1 MLSSLI
7 IENFKSYV
15 KAVIPLASMTF
26 LIGPNASG
34 KSNALEAFRLLSW
47 LAKGMRLDD
56 IGRNIQNGD
65 AHIRG
70 RAADLFKDVTDVLTI
85 GCHLDD
91 SVLGWNELQI
101 EIGMSDEQ
109 LVLEGEAISSSSEAL
124 PLYHVEGLQSKHT
137 DVLNVMYNNF
147 KRGKNKPRIP
157 CTNQQAIFYQLETP
171 GRFLQKD
178 TRAQKEI
185 PAVTQRFR
193 EQLRNI
199 FFLAPNPAAMRDY
212 SFAGD
217 NELRE
222 DGSNL
227 SSVLAKLCK
236 QEQMKQ
242 SLLDFIRSL
251 PEQDITDI
259 SFISTERSDVMVR
272 LHESFGNKEQKI
284 DAPLLSD
291 GTLRVLSVGA
301 VLLSAPEKSLV
312 VIEEVDNGIHPSRAD
327 FLVKQIQNIVS
338 RRGLQVLISSYNP
351 ALLDAVPDTALG
363 DVLCCYRK
371 PENGSSRIVRLA
383 DMKRFPELV
392 AQGSLG
398 QLMTSNRLE
407 KFLEDTTS
415 EEKRKQAALSWLEQ
429 LSRETAV

>member
-1 MLSSLI
+1 MLSSLVI
-7 IENFKSYV
+7 KNFKSYV
-15 KAVIPLASMTF
+15 EAVIPLASMTF

-47 LAKGMRLDD
+47 LARGMRLDD
-56 IGRNIQNGD
+56 IERTIQNGD

-70 RAADLFKDVTDVLTI
+70 RAADLFKDATAGLTI
-85 GCHLDD
+85 GCRLDEPEL
-91 SVLGWNELQI
+91 SWNELQL
-101 EIGMSDEQ
+101 EIGMSNAQ
-109 LVLEGEAISSSSEAL
+109 LVLTGEAINASSEVL
-124 PLYHVEGLQSKHT
+124 PLYRVEGLQSEHT
-137 DVLNVMYNNF
+137 NVLSVMYNNF
-147 KRGKNKPRIP
+147 KRGKYKPHVS

-171 GRFLQKD
+171 GRFFQKD

-185 PAVTQRFR
+185 PAVVQCFR

-199 FFLAPNPAAMRDY
+199 VFLDPNPATMRGY

-217 NELRE
+217 NELKE

-227 SSVLAKLCK
+227 SSVLAKLC
-236 QEQMKQ
+236 QQPQMKQ
-242 SLLDFIRSL
+242 TLLDFIRSL

-259 SFISTERSDVMVR
+259 SFITTERNDVMVR
-272 LHESFGNKEQKI
+272 LHESFGSKAQKI

-301 VLLSAPEKSLV
+301 VLLSAPEKALV

-327 FLVKQIQNIVS
+327 FLVKQIQNIAS
-338 RRGLQVLISSYNP
+338 RRGLRVLISSHNP

-363 DVLCCYRK
+363 DVLCCYRN
-371 PENGSSRIVRLA
+371 PEDGDSRIVRMA
-383 DMKRFPELV
+383 DMKRFPELM

-407 KFLEDTTS
+407 KFLKDTTS
-415 EEKRKQAALSWLEQ
+415 EEDRKQAALSWLER
-429 LSRETAV
+429 LSRETEA